1 MERLFFQRS
10 DTNGA
15 GFVVHG
21 HIMACINVVLGMK
34 RDMIYCLGGCGYGYY
49 GVKL

>member
-1 MERLFFQRS
+1 M
-10 DTNGA
+10 
-15 GFVVHG
+15 VHG

-49 GVKL
+49 CVQLQCCVYFCYFLY